1 MKKLKSARRF
11 SGPTLIVPLAFIT
24 FGLLSYALG
33 YAFSLQQRNFR
44 DGAIEQRV
52 HVMEI
57 GRLATDNSADI
68 IYTFGTKNSEGEP
81 VFYENSE
88 WPTRQIIHNK
98 GDVVPGLYNQLT
110 GQITSIAVFE
120 RPQGMVYIPKIFG
133 GFFIFAGV
141 LIGYFFWRDPVY
153 EY

>member
-24 FGLLSYALG
+24 FGMLSYALG

-57 GRLATDNSADI
+57 GRLVTDNSADMT
-68 IYTFGTKNSEGEP
+68 YTFGTINADGEP
-81 VFYENSE
+81 VFYENTE
-88 WPTRQIIHNK
+88 RPTRSIMHEK
-98 GDVVPGLYNQLT
+98 GDMVPGLYNPQT

-120 RPQGMVYIPKIFG
+120 RPQAMVYIPKVFG
-133 GFFIFAGV
+133 GFFMLVGV